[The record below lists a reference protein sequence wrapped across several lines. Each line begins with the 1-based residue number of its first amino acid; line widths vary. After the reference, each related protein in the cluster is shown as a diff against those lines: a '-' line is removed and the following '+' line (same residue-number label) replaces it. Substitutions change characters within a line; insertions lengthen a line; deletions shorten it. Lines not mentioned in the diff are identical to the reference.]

1 MSFKYCLEIKSALAT
16 GEHEEN
22 DGDGS
27 EPAKENSKAARRAA
41 ILRDVNPS
49 STLEPSFEALN
60 VKKFDL
66 AFAVDPLFQ
75 RTSAQFDEGGAR
87 GESNLTTIRGPT
99 LTLHIVPCKLTRHVL
114 VSRLH
119 AIHTHHIIQEITL

>member
-1 MSFKYCLEIKSALAT
+1 MTFRNIGYYHICRWAVIRTFSGDDENAE
-16 GEHEEN
+16 GE
-22 DGDGS
+22 
-27 EPAKENSKAARRAA
+27 EPSQNTKAARRAA

-49 STLEPSFEALN
+49 STLEPNFESLN

-87 GESNLTTIRGPT
+87 GNFSTSFAQLKQNAKIFWLKIA
-99 LTLHIVPCKLTRHVL
+99 
-114 VSRLH
+114 SS
-119 AIHTHHIIQEITL
+119 